1 MCGIAGYLGK
11 ELIPIEKIK
20 ATINSLDHRGP
31 DNNQFYIYSK
41 HINNI
46 CLIHNRLS
54 ILDLEERSNQPFHF
68 ENYILVFNGEIF
80 NYIEIK
86 EILTKLGHH
95 FHTES
100 DTEVLAHALFEWGD
114 QALEKLEGM
123 WAFAWFNK
131 NTNDLFLS
139 RDRFGE
145 KPLYF
150 LNTKEGIYFASEIK
164 AIIALSGLKLDLN
177 MQHIFRYLVNGY
189 KSINKVNEEYYK
201 GIKRIEPGTINK
213 IDKDFNLNTLRY
225 WNPEY
230 VIDNKI
236 SYQDAVSN
244 VKEILINAVKIRMRS
259 DVPIAFCMS
268 GGIDS
273 NSLISIAK
281 NVLGYGVHGFTIVNT
296 DKRYEEYELIKESV
310 DYLDIKHTELYLD
323 KTNFLENL
331 TEQIA
336 SHDSPIS
343 TISYYLHW
351 QLMKKINEYGFK
363 VTISGTGA
371 DEIFTG
377 YYDHHNLY
385 LNEVFN
391 DKEIFDEAL
400 NNWQKYLSPIVRN
413 PFLKDPFLYIKDKNI
428 RDHIFLNNK
437 FFSETLKKPWLEE
450 FKETNFTESL
460 LRNRMLNEL
469 FEEAIPVILKEDD
482 MNAMYY
488 SIENRSP
495 FLDSKL
501 FEYAYT
507 IPSKFLIKDGKA
519 KSILR
524 SAMEGIA
531 SQKILDSRR
540 KVGFNAPLD
549 DLLDLKNKE
558 IYELILDQSEIYN
571 YVKKDEIE
579 KLINLEKMPNSI
591 SKFLFNFL
599 NIKIFI
605 SLQEQ

>member
-225 WNPEY
+225 WNPKY

-281 NVLGYGVHGFTIVNT
+281 NELGYGVHGFTIVNT

-351 QLMKKINEYGFK
+351 QLMKKINDYGFK

-531 SQKILDSRR
+531 SQKILDNRR

-558 IYELILDQSEIYN
+558 TYELILDQSEIYN

>member
-68 ENYILVFNGEIF
+68 ENYILIFNGEIF

-225 WNPEY
+225 WNPKY

-244 VKEILINAVKIRMRS
+244 VKEILTNAVKIRMRS

-281 NVLGYGVHGFTIVNT
+281 NELGYGVHGFTIVNT

-351 QLMKKINEYGFK
+351 QLMKKINDYGFK

-450 FKETNFTESL
+450 FKETKFTESL
-460 LRNRMLNEL
+460 LRNRMLNEM

-531 SQKILDSRR
+531 SQKILDNRR

-558 IYELILDQSEIYN
+558 TYELILDQSEIYN